1 MSQKRKIVVAI
12 TGASGAPYAKRL
24 LEWLTHRVKTVG
36 DVEVGVCLSATAA
49 EVWQLECGG
58 DLREAIDLP
67 IYGCITPKTVMAV
80 SDDTLRVLAS
90 VTGTLSMGI
99 QAARPESLRLFNR
112 QFQDEEQV
120 KAAFDRLTA
129 FGIRVRVDLIVGLP
143 VDDPIGDAIETI
155 KLAQRVTEGKA
166 FAAAFP
172 LMLYPGTKLH
182 EMSIADNVPLNQECE
197 FEWHKGIGS
206 IDFGQ
211 EIQRRIRALVKLAT
225 FFVKY
230 QVEEYWMRALI
241 ELPID
246 DQASKALSE
255 SNYLES
261 LIFHQGDSVRERF
274 DEILANTQL
283 SY

>member
-1 MSQKRKIVVAI
+1 MVVDGGALTGQHAADAAYAI
-12 TGASGAPYAKRL
+12 GVLGLHLAR
-24 LEWLTHRVKTVG
+24 RVELK
-36 DVEVGVCLSATAA
+36 E
-49 EVWQLECGG
+49 
-58 DLREAIDLP
+58 DLRVGLVGIIDEFRSDAVLDAGDPLAVGAVFELNAVRPVVDEDQPVVVIEFIVSGRRGRDPHDP
-67 IYGCITPKTVMAV
+67 IAP
-80 SDDTLRVLAS
+80 RVVVEL
-90 VTGTLSMGI
+90 
-99 QAARPESLRLFNR
+99 
-112 QFQDEEQV
+112 
-120 KAAFDRLTA
+120 FDRVA
-129 FGIRVRVDLIVGLP
+129 AVV
-143 VDDPIGDAIETI
+143 GDAIETI